1 MTTMQI
7 ETDINGIKLLIY
19 SVEQAL
25 RVWPGGH
32 PDQQVELME
41 LKVFLQR
48 CLLELT
54 MDFWQKFLK
63 PYIDTARPR
72 FTLIGPHTS
81 ASRAK
86 NTGITGFLLLHLAC
100 PLGSLNVKRSVRRLT
115 FGYVSTN
122 DW

>member
-1 MTTMQI
+1 MTMMQI

-41 LKVFLQR
+41 LRVFLQR

-63 PYIDTARPR
+63 PYIDTARPQ

-86 NTGITGFLLLHLAC
+86 NTGITSFLLLHLAC
-100 PLGSLNVKRSVRRLT
+100 ALCRVNMKRSVRRLT
-115 FGYVSTN
+115 FGYEWIN

>member
-1 MTTMQI
+1 MTMMQI
-7 ETDINGIKLLIY
+7 ETDINGIKTLIY
-19 SVEQAL
+19 SVEEAL
-25 RVWPGGH
+25 RVWPGGN
-32 PDQQVELME
+32 PGQQVELME

-86 NTGITGFLLLHLAC
+86 TTGITGFWLLHLAC

-115 FGYVSTN
+115 FGYESTN